1 MTRSSKE
8 HRQPDYVAEKQTV
21 AEKKSPNY
29 RSKQVPRADGARE
42 CHPVNPPG
50 PPSSAAENH
59 QDANQKCNTE
69 VPQTASKDEREKA
82 VG

>member
-1 MTRSSKE
+1 MTRSSSNKE
-8 HRQPDYVAEKQTV
+8 NRQPDYVAEKQ
-21 AEKKSPNY
+21 SPNY
-29 RSKQVPRADGARE
+29 RSKNPPRAEGTRD

-59 QDANQKCNTE
+59 EDANQQCNTE
-69 VPQTASKDEREKA
+69 APKTASKDEREKA

>member
-1 MTRSSKE
+1 MTRSNKE
-8 HRQPDYVAEKQTV
+8 HRQPDYVAEKQ
-21 AEKKSPNY
+21 SPNFHSTTT
-29 RSKQVPRADGARE
+29 RSKHPPRAEDTRD

-59 QDANQKCNTE
+59 QDANQKCNAE
-69 VPQTASKDEREKA
+69 APQTASKDEREKA

>member
-1 MTRSSKE
+1 MTRSNKE
-8 HRQPDYVAEKQTV
+8 LRQPDYVADKQ
-21 AEKKSPNY
+21 SPNY
-29 RSKQVPRADGARE
+29 CSKNSPRAEGTRN

-59 QDANQKCNTE
+59 QDANQKCNAE
-69 VPQTASKDEREKA
+69 APQTASKDEREKA